1 MIYLPVMMVSG
12 IIFLNRPSSE
22 AILLLQNIVARIIPN
37 ISMAVS
43 FLNGVLDNAVLGLS
57 LVGWVIRS
65 ALGT

>member
-65 ALGT
+65 ALGA